1 MAGVVMAIFGGKENN
16 VFGVIEEHL
25 KAVRETLQRFK
36 ELVEAYVEG
45 DEERARELMAAVEAS
60 EREADGLR
68 RGIEEMLYGGAFL
81 PSSRG
86 DYARL
91 VEVVDNVADAA
102 ESAAHVLILARP
114 KVPRSLKGEIVK
126 TVETAL
132 DTYTTLEKA
141 VSHLYRDVDI
151 AIEYA
156 KKTEHRE
163 ELSDK
168 MELELMEKIFES
180 EDVSTYA
187 KLIWQQVVT
196 KIGDIADRAEDA
208 SDQVLLIAIK
218 RRG

>member
-1 MAGVVMAIFGGKENN
+1 MAIFGGKENN
-16 VFGVIEEHL
+16 VFEVIEEHL
-25 KAVRETLQRFK
+25 KAVGKTLQKFK

-45 DEERARELMAAVEAS
+45 DEERARELMGEVEDA

-91 VEVVDNVADAA
+91 IEVVDNVADAA

-114 KVPRSLKGEIVK
+114 KVPGSLREEIIK
-126 TVETAL
+126 TVEAAL
-132 DTYTTLEKA
+132 DTYTTLKKA
-141 VSHLYRDVDI
+141 VSNLYRDVDL

-163 ELSDK
+163 EISDK
-168 MELELMEKIFES
+168 VELDLMGKIFES